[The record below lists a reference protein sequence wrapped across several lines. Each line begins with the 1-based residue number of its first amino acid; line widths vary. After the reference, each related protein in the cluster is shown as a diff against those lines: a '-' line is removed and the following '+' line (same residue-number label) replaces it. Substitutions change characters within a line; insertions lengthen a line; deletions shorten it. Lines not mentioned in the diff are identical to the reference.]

1 MTQNSYTE
9 VRTQS
14 WFSRIRDSFIGVLLG
29 LLLFAVSFFVLW
41 YNEGRS
47 VKTAEALREVQ
58 QTVIPLTGTE
68 VASQNEGKL
77 LYVTGTAKTSETLT
91 DESLGIT
98 ANAVKLL
105 REVEMYQWVESSKS
119 ESKEKLGGGKET
131 VTTYT
136 YETKWS
142 GSPQDSSQF
151 KKPEGHINPATA
163 YTNTTITAKHV
174 SLGSFLLSPGL
185 VDKIN
190 PTESLVL
197 QNGDLDQIAA
207 SIRSQ
212 AKLADGYL
220 YLGYQGAPEPMAPRV
235 GDYRIR
241 YRIVPAEITLSII
254 SKQIANTF
262 EPYRAKS
269 GRLIELVETGTVSA
283 NAMVENAQ
291 KSNQLITWLLRL
303 LGFVLMFAG
312 LMLCFKPLS
321 IFAAVIPVLGRII
334 GAGTGLVAFLLA
346 LALSLIT
353 IAIAWIVYRPVMAII
368 LILVAVFA
376 VYLAIRSRKK
386 PGVTKSL
393 QSEG

>member
-1 MTQNSYTE
+1 MTQDSYTE

-29 LLLFAVSFFVLW
+29 LLLFAASFFVLW

-58 QTVIPLTGTE
+58 QTAMPLTGTE
-68 VASQNEGKL
+68 VSAQNEGKL
-77 LYVTGTAKTSETLT
+77 IYVTGTAKTVETLT
-91 DESLGIT
+91 DDSLGIT

-119 ESKEKLGGGKET
+119 QNKEKVGGGKET

-142 GSPQDSSQF
+142 GSPQDSAQF
-151 KKPEGHINPATA
+151 KKPEGHGNPAMA

-185 VDKIN
+185 IDKIN
-190 PTESLVL
+190 PTESLLL
-197 QNGDLDQIAA
+197 QNADLDQIPA
-207 SIRSQ
+207 SIRTK

-220 YLGYQGAPEPMAPRV
+220 YLGNQGNPEPITPQV

-241 YRIVPAEITLSII
+241 YWIVPGEITLSII

-262 EPYRAKS
+262 EPYRAKN
-269 GRLIELVETGTVSA
+269 GRLMELLETGTVSA
-283 NAMVENAQ
+283 DAMVENAQ
-291 KSNQLITWLLRL
+291 KSNQLMTWLLRL
-303 LGFVLMFAG
+303 LGFAFMFAG
-312 LMLCFKPLS
+312 FMLCFKPLS
-321 IFAAVIPVLGRII
+321 IFAAVIPVLGRIV
-334 GAGTGLVAFLLA
+334 GAGSGLVAFLIS
-346 LALSLIT
+346 LALSSIT

-368 LILVAVFA
+368 LIVVAVFA
-376 VYLAIRSRKK
+376 VYLAIKSRKK
-386 PGVTKSL
+386 PGAAKSVKI
-393 QSEG
+393 EG